1 MRKLFS
7 ILAVAL
13 LTIGAGRAK
22 AQTTL
27 FEYPIAPDTCTTLES
42 RCNYLVQHF
51 WDKCDLTR
59 PIDSSNDSLLV
70 VAMAD
75 YIEIMR
81 AGANINVTLSS
92 IRNLMFKAQ
101 TQQNNFLKLISA
113 AELLLYMHPVPIIDD
128 IYLTFANCAAEA
140 SWAKKDYKE
149 HFRNQVKQINNT
161 KLGSPV
167 TDFDVTLTDGT
178 KTKFRNLLGPESNF
192 LLVTYSDTDGSFERT
207 RLYTDIRVKQ
217 AIDDGKLKII
227 NIVAGDTPKKWDD
240 QSLEYASQWTVG
252 ASKDIMDLLDIRQ
265 LPGVTILDGSG
276 NVQLKNLTIDYV
288 KGLFE

>member
-1 MRKLFS
+1 MRTLTK
-7 ILAVAL
+7 ILLVAV
-13 LTIGAGRAK
+13 LTLGAVTAT
-22 AQTTL
+22 AQKTL
-27 FEYPIAPDTCTTLES
+27 FEYPVAPDTCTTLES

-51 WDKCDLTR
+51 WDKCELTKTFD
-59 PIDSSNDSLLV
+59 PANDSLLV

-101 TQQNNFLKLISA
+101 SQQTNFHKLVSA
-113 AELLLYMHPVPIIDD
+113 AELLLYMHPVPVIDD
-128 IYLTFANCAAEA
+128 IYLTFANCAADA

-161 KLGSPV
+161 KLGSPIV
-167 TDFDVTLTDGT
+167 DFDVTLTDGT
-178 KTKFRNLLGPESNF
+178 KTKFRSLLGPESNF
-192 LLVTYSDTDGSFERT
+192 LLVTYADTDGSFERT
-207 RLYTDIRVKQ
+207 RLYTDFRVKQ

-227 NIVAGDTPKKWDD
+227 NIVAGDAPKKWDD

-252 ASKDIMDLLDIRQ
+252 ASKEVMDLLDIRQ

-276 NVQLKNLTIDYV
+276 TVQLKNLTVDYV